1 MYQLDF
7 TINTKKIQINKT
19 QDMEIMT
26 QLDSLKKIAK
36 KKLKNNDPAHD
47 FEHVMRVYRNAEKLC
62 KTETGNKKLVLTS
75 VLLHDIIK
83 SKNQKNSAEKSAKL
97 AEKILKDNDFSS
109 DEISIVSNAI
119 REHSF
124 SKGKILQDADRL
136 DAIGAIGLARVFSF
150 SGSHNRSFYDPNDP
164 FSKNRNLNDGKWA
177 LDHFYEKLLKL
188 EVKMNTK
195 TGKLLAKNRTKILKN
210 FLKEIRREI

>member
-1 MYQLDF
+1 
-7 TINTKKIQINKT
+7 
-19 QDMEIMT
+19 MEIMT

-62 KTETGNKKLVLTS
+62 KTEIGNKKLVLSS

-109 DEISIVSNAI
+109 C
-119 REHSF
+119 
-124 SKGKILQDADRL
+124 
-136 DAIGAIGLARVFSF
+136 
-150 SGSHNRSFYDPNDP
+150 
-164 FSKNRNLNDGKWA
+164 
-177 LDHFYEKLLKL
+177 LLY
-188 EVKMNTK
+188 TSPSP
-195 TGKLLAKNRTKILKN
+195 RDS
-210 FLKEIRREI
+210 